1 MRRFVPLARKVPTW
15 ARFLSSPRPT
25 SPIPMATRIRAASS
39 GIMCSSPTGRSR
51 RVAPARAAWLAAC
64 GAVCAAALGVL
75 ISCTTPG
82 SAAHPAARPA
92 GGAAGRLF
100 EASENG
106 ELGRV
111 RQLVEKDPALLRAE
125 DRLGWNALSYAAWA
139 GRKEVYDYLRGQGG
153 SASLFAE
160 AALGPFPAFVQRLKA
175 RPAAVR
181 DRDSRERATALGW
194 AARSGNRE
202 ACLFLLSQGAD
213 VNAADR
219 SGDRPLHAAAGRGDA
234 ELARELLQAGA
245 EPAAAGEGGATP
257 LHRACARGSFEL
269 VELLLDRGAPLA
281 ATDRA
286 GDTPLHTAAA
296 AGRSEICEYLL
307 LRGASRSARNHRGLT
322 AGDLAAAGGFTR
334 LAELLQ
340 ERS

>member
-1 MRRFVPLARKVPTW
+1 
-15 ARFLSSPRPT
+15 
-25 SPIPMATRIRAASS
+25 MAGS
-39 GIMCSSPTGRSR
+39 
-51 RVAPARAAWLAAC
+51 V
-64 GAVCAAALGVL
+64 AALGLL
-75 ISCTTPG
+75 ISCATPG
-82 SAAHPAARPA
+82 PPTQSTARPA

-100 EASENG
+100 EAAEKG

-111 RQLVEKDPALLRAE
+111 RQMVEKNPELLRAE
-125 DRLGWNALSYAAWA
+125 DRLGWNVLSYAAWA
-139 GRKEVYDYLRGQGG
+139 GCKEVYDYLRERGG

-160 AALGPFPAFVQRLKA
+160 AALGPFPVFVQRLKA

-181 DRDSRERATALGW
+181 DRDLRERATALGW

-202 ACLFLLSQGAD
+202 ACLFLLSLGAE

-257 LHRACARGSFEL
+257 LHRACARNSFEL

-286 GDTPLHTAAA
+286 GDAPLHTAAA